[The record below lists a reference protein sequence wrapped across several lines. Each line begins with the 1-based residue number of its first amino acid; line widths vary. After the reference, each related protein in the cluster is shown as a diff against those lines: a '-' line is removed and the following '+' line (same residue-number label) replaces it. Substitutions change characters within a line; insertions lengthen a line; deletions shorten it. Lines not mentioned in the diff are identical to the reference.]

1 MKKYYL
7 LTALICLII
16 LSQCS
21 QQVQIP
27 RSKNVILIGLD
38 GMGAYGFQEAVTPY
52 MNEMAKDGALSIKA
66 RSVLVSDSSPNWTSM
81 LTGAIPIQHGVTSND
96 WSPDNY
102 NVEPSLKNKIG
113 LFPSIFDDIKT
124 QKPDYKVYA
133 FRQGQGLG
141 KMFDPSV
148 PDKVI
153 NNRDGKQLIND
164 AIETFITDKPEFLFI
179 SINETDHV
187 GHVSGHKSQEF
198 FNSITK
204 YDSLIGKFVERLKE
218 EMMLDNTIMIIT
230 ADHGGI
236 GLGHGGET
244 PDEMEIPILL
254 YGGSVTKGKIIE
266 GVNIISDVASTVA
279 GLLGVSMPRE
289 CVGKFIYEAFEPK
302 TNVQYAPIPVIK
314 PQSGFYKKPVE
325 VILSA
330 DSPNA
335 KIFYSLDSNEPT
347 SESQLYEKPFIMNR
361 TATIK
366 AVAMVGRT
374 LSKREQSF
382 IRIADDNIKP
392 AISFKYFEN
401 YNQIQV
407 PDFKTFG
414 KPVQRGL
421 VYEFSLAELNLKNKD
436 HFAIEFFSTIKID
449 NTEEY
454 SFSVTSDDGA
464 KLFVDGKL
472 IVDNDGSHTRI
483 TKTGKAILEE
493 GNHVIRVDY
502 FDDYGSEFLEVTYE
516 SGTVPRQI
524 IPFNKLH

>member
-16 LSQCS
+16 LPQCS
-21 QQVQIP
+21 QQVHIP
-27 RSKNVILIGLD
+27 HSKHVILIGLD
-38 GMGAYGFQEAVTPY
+38 GMGAYGFQEALTPY
-52 MNEMAKDGALSIKA
+52 MNEMVKDGALSIKA

-96 WSPDNY
+96 WSPDNHI
-102 NVEPSLKNKIG
+102 VEPSLKNKIG

-124 QKPDYKVYA
+124 WKPDYKVYA

-153 NNRDGKQLIND
+153 NNRDGKQLFNE
-164 AIETFITDKPEFLFI
+164 AVETFMTDKPEFLFI

-187 GHVSGHKSQEF
+187 GHVSGHESQEF
-198 FNSITK
+198 FNSITR

-218 EMMLDNTIMIIT
+218 EKMLGNTIMIIT

-244 PDEMEIPILL
+244 PEEMEIPILL
-254 YGGSVTKGKIIE
+254 YGGNVTKGKIIE
-266 GVNIISDVASTVA
+266 GVNIISDIASTVA

-302 TNVQYAPIPVIK
+302 TDVQYAPMPVIK
-314 PQSGFYKKPVE
+314 PQSGFYNNSVE
-325 VILSA
+325 VVLGA

-335 KIFYSLDSNEPT
+335 KIFYTLDSREPT
-347 SESQLYEKPFIMNR
+347 SESQLDEKPFILNK

-366 AVAMVGRT
+366 AVTLVGKT
-374 LSKREQSF
+374 LSKRVQSF
-382 IRIADDNIKP
+382 IRIAGDNIKP
-392 AISFKYFEN
+392 AISFKYYEN
-401 YNQIQV
+401 YNLIQV

-414 KPVQRGL
+414 KPDRQGL
-421 VYEFSLAELNLKNKD
+421 VYEFSLAGLNLKNKD
-436 HFAIEFFSTIKID
+436 HFAVEYSSDIQID
-449 NTEEY
+449 NTGEY

-464 KLFVDGKL
+464 KLYIDGKL

-483 TKTGKAILEE
+483 TKTGKALLEK

-524 IPFNKLH
+524 IPFDKLH